1 MTSHWKSRKRKTATK
16 FTFLSVVDSGRLH
29 VFGSGQPTLA
39 VYNPDR
45 DQDDKTLRA
54 GLRIIELLAEEAAK
68 EIG

>member
-1 MTSHWKSRKRKTATK
+1 
-16 FTFLSVVDSGRLH
+16 LH